1 MVLLKSFPGEYRQFR
16 LWYTGPMTGDHEIRI
31 EQLGPDKFGLTVL
44 FGGQSF
50 ECGHYI
56 SRVAAM
62 QAGRLFVER
71 KQGESEGR
79 KKRPRGKR

>member
-1 MVLLKSFPGEYRQFR
+1 MVLLKSFPEEYRQFC
-16 LWYTGPMTGDHEIRI
+16 LWYTPPMSNESEIRI

-50 ECGHYI
+50 ECGLYI
-56 SRVAAM
+56 SRVAAL
-62 QAGRLFVER
+62 QAGKLFVER